1 MRLISIFYLC
11 MLTSCVGFHYTEINE
26 PNSIRPNNPN
36 VFKYKK
42 PSLSKLDKSLI
53 DLNSIY
59 LVDSQYNKFDYRLF
73 NKRNSKFIRFF
84 SGGQIL
90 LVYCDTLPPIERI
103 NNKHIGTPG
112 YFYIKSDEIRIEFLD
127 ETNGGQ
133 LSFQLGK
140 ILNNGDIMLYET
152 SNRFPNKSINKLE
165 KQGKKTF
172 WKKTKIPDINNYIPD
187 W

>member
-1 MRLISIFYLC
+1 MKLISIFYLFL
-11 MLTSCVGFHYTEINE
+11 LTSCVRFHYTEINE

-42 PSLSKLDKSLI
+42 PSLSNLDKSLI

-59 LVDSQYNKFDYRLF
+59 LVDSQYNKFDYKLF
-73 NKRNSKFIRFF
+73 DKRNSKFIRFF
-84 SGGQIL
+84 LGGQIL
-90 LVYCDTLPPIERI
+90 LVYCDTLPPIDRI

-112 YFYIKSDEIRIEFLD
+112 YFYIKNDEIRIEFLN

-133 LSFQLGK
+133 LTFQFGK

-152 SNRFPNKSINKLE
+152 NTRFANQSFKKLE
-165 KQGKKTF
+165 KEGRKTF
-172 WKKTKIPDINNYIPD
+172 WKKTKIPEIVNYIPD